1 MYFEIMWLHMPTKV
15 LIPLKRVLKK
25 STGFFLPFTGVSTLH
40 LNFCHKKQETE
51 ECLLKLC
58 W

>member
-25 STGFFLPFTGVSTLH
+25 STGFFYRLPVLVPYI
-40 LNFCHKKQETE
+40 
-51 ECLLKLC
+51 
-58 W
+58 